1 MEIAD
6 ADKRAEWCYQACC
19 EVWEIQGHI
28 KSRPLFRAIFDS
40 CLQPIFVARESSF
53 QASFE
58 LHQRRTGGSIPQ
70 GSAAIVGHLKR
81 EMGRLRAKWS
91 TKLEIAARD
100 AENQQRLARERE
112 LEPKTQTIQ
121 EALLR
126 SVALKQFADSNDGQ
140 KLAKAV
146 RDADSWLRSVSL
158 GAKNAMQTIEA
169 LGPRKSD
176 SLVEE
181 WYGPQAAPSQSL
193 SPTNSTSKPKPT
205 RKVKP
210 PSRSEMKRRAVIF
223 GAIQAGL
230 KGEKYCSAL
239 DGRRV
244 QLPGTWKEEGC
255 PDTYGQAYKEPRWRK
270 RIQDEKCRYG
280 EQYRLTPVGE
290 REAII
295 QGGEMGTRH
304 TRQ

>member
-28 KSRPLFRAIFDS
+28 KSRPLFRAILDF
-40 CLQPIFVARESSF
+40 CLQPIFAARESSF
-53 QASFE
+53 QGSFE
-58 LHQRRTGGSIPQ
+58 LHQRRTRGSIPQ

-112 LEPKTQTIQ
+112 LEPRTQTIQ

-126 SVALKQFADSNDGQ
+126 SVALKQFADSNDRQ
-140 KLAKAV
+140 KLAKFV
-146 RDADSWLRSVSL
+146 CDADSLLRSVSL
-158 GAKNAMQTIEA
+158 GAKNARQTIEA
-169 LGPRKSD
+169 
-176 SLVEE
+176 
-181 WYGPQAAPSQSL
+181 YGPQAAPSQSL
-193 SPTNSTSKPKPT
+193 SSSNSTSKPKAT

-244 QLPGTWKEEGC
+244 QLPGNWIEDGC
-255 PDTYGQAYKEPRWRK
+255 PDTYTQAYKDKRWRQ
-270 RIQDEKCRYG
+270 RIHDEKSRYRERYG
-280 EQYRLTPVGE
+280 DTPPGE
-290 REAII
+290 LEAII
-295 QGGEMGTRH
+295 QGEMGTRH
-304 TRQ
+304 TRHTRQ